1 MIKIISNNKK
11 NNRKLINVNLSS
23 RLNEEDVDKI
33 IIRGKKFINF
43 SSNDYLGLSKN
54 KTLIK
59 TSRNWTEKFGTSLS
73 SSRLI
78 SGNLDKISLIEKNLS
93 KMTNNEQTL
102 IVGSGYL
109 LNSTL
114 IPSLTENN
122 LGSKKKFAIFTD
134 KLNHSSLNHG
144 CYLTRQKIFRYR
156 HTDLNHLESV
166 IRKACKFTPKII
178 ISETLFSMDGD
189 KVDVSGLRFLAKR
202 YHAILY
208 LDEAH
213 AAGVY
218 GKQGFGLSSSG
229 KKYEREVVVGTFGKS
244 FGSYGAFVSSSKEIS
259 QKIINTCGGLIYSTA
274 LPPSILG
281 SIYQAVKLM
290 PKLDYL
296 RKKLLKN
303 SEYLLNEL
311 KKNSFNTGRSNSQ
324 IIPIIMR
331 CPKKCLKL
339 TNFLR
344 KSGFFTKL
352 IKPPTVPVGSERIRL
367 SLTATMDREII
378 KKLVS
383 LISSV
388 NFHET

>member
-1 MIKIISNNKK
+1 MPAVRGARPIRNKEVLDFHE
-11 NNRKLINVNLSS
+11 NLINSNLHIPT
-23 RLNEEDVDKI
+23 LVEYADVWKEW
-33 IIRGKKFINF
+33 INF
-43 SSNDYLGLSKN
+43 SDTKSLIGLGMFDNVDY
-54 KTLIK
+54 TQ
-59 TSRNWTEKFGTSLS
+59 GTS
-73 SSRLI
+73 
-78 SGNLDKISLIEKNLS
+78 
-93 KMTNNEQTL
+93 QTFDQFIL
-102 IVGSGYL
+102 KHCKDREILVLKGDFQYHAC
-109 LNSTL
+109 
-114 IPSLTENN
+114 
-122 LGSKKKFAIFTD
+122 LGKHVEFKYVD
-134 KLNHSSLNHG
+134 YPH
-144 CYLTRQKIFRYR
+144 
-156 HTDLNHLESV
+156 HLESV

-244 FGSYGAFVSSSKEIS
+244 FGSYGAFVSSSEEIS

-378 KKLVS
+378 KKFVS

-388 NFHET
+388 NLHEI